1 MNFCSCVENS
11 MCHVTCKMLLI
22 GHCHLYNVLG
32 PNQNRLHI
40 VQKVKYQSNC
50 KSNALVQKRLSSG
63 AQLEPIFADFYH
75 HCGHESCLALENQVE
90 RHALCKITIDTDW
103 KTW

>member
-1 MNFCSCVENS
+1 MNFCSCVENPTH
-11 MCHVTCKMLLI
+11 HVTCKMLLI
-22 GHCHLYNVLG
+22 GHCHLDNVLG

-50 KSNALVQKRLSSG
+50 KSNALIQMRLSSG
-63 AQLEPIFADFYH
+63 AQLEHKFADFYH
-75 HCGHESCLALENQVE
+75 HCEHESCLALENQDE
-90 RHALCKITIDTDW
+90 RHALRKFTIDTYW